1 MDSIPM
7 QKSQSLSYAE
17 IRNTIIRTIPPD
29 IGITRIEFEGPRLAI
44 YTKRPEKLLEQGH
57 IVGEIA
63 GTIKKRIVVRP
74 DPSVRT
80 TEAEAERVIKE
91 TLPEDVGLVQTYFDP
106 TLGEVVLEVLKPG
119 VAIGRG
125 GSNLLEI
132 VRRTRWS
139 PNVVRSPPIP
149 SMTIKQ
155 IRGFLYSKSKDR
167 ERFLRETGESIF
179 RSMYRPSGDVRIT
192 FLGGIRHVGRSAI
205 LIRTRE
211 SSILLDCGVNPGTS
225 NPIGAYP
232 RIDVDE
238 FDIRRLDAVVITH
251 AHLDHCGFLP
261 YLYKYGYDGPV
272 YCSQPTAS
280 LMVLLQGDYLDV
292 MSKEGRVAPFGAD
305 DIREV
310 ILHTIPLGHG
320 EVTDVSPD
328 VRLTLHNA
336 GHILGSSIVHLHIGR
351 GLHNIVYTGD
361 FKFGHTQLLQP
372 AAHQFPRVETLIMES
387 TYGGPGDAAP
397 SRMETEGGFVE
408 MANRILKQGKV
419 LIPVPAVGRA
429 QEILM
434 VINKYMEDGDLVEV
448 PVYIEGMIS
457 EATGIHTA
465 YPGYLSNEIRNQI
478 LREGRNPFESD
489 YFTVV
494 KQSDSRDEIAEGG
507 PCIII
512 ATAGM
517 MEGGPVIEYFKRLAP
532 WEENGLIFVSY
543 QVTGTMGQRL
553 QSGLRSV
560 QTFNR
565 KGKMEITNV
574 AMSTH
579 TVEGFSGHSDRRQLL
594 SYVRRMRPTPRR
606 VFLVHGE
613 ESKCENMARTI
624 SKIRGVRAYASAL
637 METVRL
643 A

>member
-1 MDSIPM
+1 M
-7 QKSQSLSYAE
+7 QKTQGLSHAE
-17 IRNTIIRTIPPD
+17 IRNSILQKIPPE

-44 YTKRPEKLLEQGH
+44 YTKRPEMLLEQGH
-57 IVGEIA
+57 IVAEIA
-63 GTIKKRIVVRP
+63 GSIKKRIVIRS

-80 TEAEAERVIKE
+80 TEAEAERTIKE
-91 TLPEDVGLVQTYFDP
+91 VLPEEAGLVQTYFDP

-125 GSNLLEI
+125 GSNLLEV
-132 VRRTRWS
+132 VRRTRWN

-149 SMTIKQ
+149 SKTIKQ
-155 IRGFLYSKSKDR
+155 IQGYLYSKSKER

-179 RSMYRPSGDVRIT
+179 RPMYRPSGDVRIT
-192 FLGGIRHVGRSAI
+192 ILGGSRHVGRSAI
-205 LIRTRE
+205 LVRTRE
-211 SSILLDCGVNPGTS
+211 SSILLDCGINPGTS

-232 RIDVDE
+232 RLDIEE
-238 FDIRRLDAVVITH
+238 FNIRRLDAVVITH

-292 MSKEGRVAPFGAD
+292 MSKEGRVAPYGAD

-310 ILHTIPLGHG
+310 IIHAIPLGYG

-336 GHILGSSIVHLHIGR
+336 GHILGSSIVHLHIGK
-351 GLHNIVYTGD
+351 GLHNIVYTSD
-361 FKFGHTQLLQP
+361 FKFGYTQLLQP
-372 AAHQFPRVETLIMES
+372 AAFQFPRVETLIMES
-387 TYGGPGDAAP
+387 TYGGPGDVSSP
-397 SRMETEGGFVE
+397 RMETEAEFVGI
-408 MANRILKQGKV
+408 ANRILKEGKV

-429 QEILM
+429 QEIMM
-434 VINKYMEDGDLVEV
+434 VINKYMEGGDLVEV

-465 YPGYLSNEIRNQI
+465 YPGYLSKEIRDQI

-494 KQSDSRDEIAEGG
+494 KQADSRDEISEGG
-507 PCIII
+507 PCIIV

-543 QVTGTMGQRL
+543 QVTGTKGQRL

-560 QTFNR
+560 QAFNSN
-565 KGKMEITNV
+565 GKMEVINV
-574 AMSTH
+574 QMTTH

-594 SYVRRMRPTPRR
+594 NYVRKMRPTPRR

-613 ESKCENMARTI
+613 ESKCENMVKTI
-624 SKIRGVRAYASAL
+624 SRFRGVQAHAPSL
-637 METVRL
+637 LETFRL
-643 A
+643 V

>member
-1 MDSIPM
+1 M
-7 QKSQSLSYAE
+7 QKTQGLSHAE
-17 IRNTIIRTIPPD
+17 IRSTILQKIPPD

-44 YTKRPEKLLEQGH
+44 YTKRPEMLMEQGH
-57 IVGEIA
+57 IVADIA
-63 GTIKKRIVVRP
+63 GSIKKRIVVRS

-80 TEAEAERVIKE
+80 TEAEAERIIKE
-91 TLPEDVGLVQTYFDP
+91 VLPEEASLVQAYFDP
-106 TLGEVVLEVLKPG
+106 TLGEVMLEVLKPG

-125 GSNLLEI
+125 GSNLLEV
-132 VRRTRWS
+132 VRKTRWS

-149 SMTIKQ
+149 SKTIKQ
-155 IRGFLYSKSKDR
+155 IQGFLYSKSKER

-179 RSMYRPSGDVRIT
+179 RPMYQPSGDVRIT
-192 FLGGIRHVGRSAI
+192 ILGSSRQVGRSAI

-211 SSILLDCGVNPGTS
+211 SSILLDCGINPGTS

-232 RIDVDE
+232 RFDVEE
-238 FDIRRLDAVVITH
+238 FSIGRLDAVVVTH

-261 YLYKYGYDGPV
+261 YLYKYGYEGPV
-272 YCSQPTAS
+272 YCSKPTAS

-292 MSKEGRVAPFGAD
+292 MSKEGRVSPYGAD
-305 DIREV
+305 DIREG
-310 ILHTIPLGHG
+310 IIHAIPLGYG

-336 GHILGSSIVHLHIGR
+336 GHILGSSIVHLHIGK

-361 FKFGHTQLLQP
+361 FKFGYTQLLQP
-372 AAHQFPRVETLIMES
+372 AASQFPRVETLIMES
-387 TYGGPGDAAP
+387 TYGGPNDVASP
-397 SRMETEGGFVE
+397 RMDTETEFVE
-408 MANRILKQGKV
+408 LANRILKEGKV

-429 QEILM
+429 QEIMM
-434 VINKYMEDGDLVEV
+434 VINKYMESGDLAEV

-465 YPGYLSNEIRNQI
+465 YPGYLSNEISDQI
-478 LREGRNPFESD
+478 LREGKNPFESD

-494 KQSDSRDEIAEGG
+494 KQADSRDEIAEGG
-507 PCIII
+507 PCIIV

-532 WEENGLIFVSY
+532 WEENGLVFVSY
-543 QVTGTMGQRL
+543 QVTGTLGQRL

-560 QTFNR
+560 QTFNSN
-565 KGKMEITNV
+565 GKMEVFNV
-574 AMSTH
+574 RMGTH

-594 SYVRRMRPTPRR
+594 NFVRKMRPTPRS

-613 ESKCENMARTI
+613 ESKCENMSRTI
-624 SKIRGVRAYASAL
+624 SRFRGVKAYAPSL
-637 METVRL
+637 LETFRL
-643 A
+643 V